1 MSLNPGDV
9 LISQGV
15 SPNTPTSPPE
25 IEQANPI
32 SVKRRHM
39 TKPKIFDAQIRI
51 SSRTVLSSSHK
62 TKILHIH
69 SDLRLLQWQV
79 LEGKLEERGELLS
92 FILTLQPVA

>member
-9 LISQGV
+9 LIAQGV

-51 SSRTVLSSSHK
+51 SSRTLLSSSHK
-62 TKILHIH
+62 TKNPSYSL
-69 SDLRLLQWQV
+69 
-79 LEGKLEERGELLS
+79 
-92 FILTLQPVA
+92 